1 MKFRNIPKNIQ
12 YRALPADLK
21 GLNEKKNDLITR
33 AESILND
40 AETNKRELT
49 DAEAQE
55 LAEIRDDVRKIKEAL
70 KIAEEL
76 HEEKKELKEEGDA
89 LGVDGR
95 ACGDDKKR
103 EAEQKAKEEAEVRA
117 FDNYLRG
124 VVAHKRAGDVDL
136 TKGANGAVI
145 PTTIANKIISKV
157 YNICPI
163 LERSTK
169 YNVKGKLQIPYY
181 DEDTNS
187 ITVSYANEFEEL
199 TSSVG
204 SFDSIELD
212 GFLAGA
218 LTLVSRSLI
227 NNSDF
232 NLVDFVVEKMA
243 YAIKRF
249 IEHELLKGTSGKVTG
264 LSTLTNVVTA
274 GATTAITA
282 DEVVQLHDSIKDDFQ
297 QNAIW
302 IMSSATR
309 TALRTLKSTTGYYL
323 LNDDMTS
330 PYGTTLLGKPVY
342 VSDNMDDMGAGKT
355 AIYYGDMRGLATKF
369 SEDME
374 IEVLREKYATQHA
387 VGVVGWLEFDSKVE
401 DNQKIA
407 KLVMASGN

>member
-1 MKFRNIPKNIQ
+1 MNFK
-12 YRALPADLK
+12 ALI
-21 GLNEKKNDLITR
+21 EKKNDLIVR
-33 AESILND
+33 AEDILKD

-70 KIAEEL
+70 KIADEL
-76 HEEKKELKEEGDA
+76 KDEKEMVKEEGEM
-89 LGVDGR
+89 LDGR

-117 FDNYLRG
+117 FDAYLRNR
-124 VVAHKRAGDVDL
+124 VEHQRDAVEL

-145 PTTIANKIISKV
+145 PTTIAKKIISKV

-169 YNVKGKLQIPYY
+169 YNVKGKLVVPYY
-181 DEDTNS
+181 DEDTSS
-187 ITVSYANEFEEL
+187 ITVSYATEFEDL
-199 TSSVG
+199 TSNVG
-204 SFDSIELD
+204 AFDKIELD

-249 IEHELLKGTSGKVTG
+249 IEHELLIGTENKVTG
-264 LSTLTNVVTA
+264 LSTLTNGIVA
-274 GATTAITA
+274 GSATAITA
-282 DEVVQLHDSIKDDFQ
+282 DEVVQLHDAIKDDFQ

-323 LNDDMTS
+323 LNDDMSS
-330 PYGTTLLGKPVY
+330 PFGTTLLGKPVY
-342 VSDNMDDMGAGKT
+342 VSDNMPDMGAGNV

-369 SEDME
+369 SENME

-407 KLVMASGN
+407 KLTMKAN